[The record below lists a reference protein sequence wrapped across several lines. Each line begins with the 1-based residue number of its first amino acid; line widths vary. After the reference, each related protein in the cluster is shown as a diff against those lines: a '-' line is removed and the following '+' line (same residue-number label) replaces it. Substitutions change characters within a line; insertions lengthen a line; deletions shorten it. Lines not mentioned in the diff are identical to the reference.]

1 MIAGLPQ
8 GSILGPFLF
17 NIFFNDLFLFTT
29 NSYLRNYVDDNISY
43 ALVQKL
49 EEIKHILHYMV
60 LNQVKCHFMC
70 LGRNTEKETFVFKSK
85 TLKNSEEQKIL
96 GIIIDN
102 KLNFKRYVKNLCK
115 KTSQK
120 IWA

>member
-43 ALVQKL
+43 ASVQKL

-120 IWA
+120 NWA